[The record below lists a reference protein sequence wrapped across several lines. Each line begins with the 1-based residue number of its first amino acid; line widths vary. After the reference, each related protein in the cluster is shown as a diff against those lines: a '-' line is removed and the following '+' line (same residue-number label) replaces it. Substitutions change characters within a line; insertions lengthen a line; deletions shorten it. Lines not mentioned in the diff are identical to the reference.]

1 MSEPIPTTPSAT
13 PNEANPGVYN
23 GLVMKVV
30 YTIWVHG
37 ISHRLAWGL
46 SNQWIRRSYRVWS
59 GPVHLS
65 IGPGNGRFLHHLPR
79 RVRELHLM
87 DINTKCLSMATR
99 ALYRRPVAVHG
110 HRQDVLD
117 VWRDLPE
124 ESVDSIDCMMVI
136 HCLRGA
142 SLQDKLSFLA
152 EAHRVLAQG
161 GVFFGATVLAGGEG
175 VKVNRFARLLMKIYN
190 GRKNTFC
197 NTGDTFTDLDALVR
211 TYFPKADIR
220 VQGCTG
226 TIVAVKA

>member
-1 MSEPIPTTPSAT
+1 
-13 PNEANPGVYN
+13 
-23 GLVMKVV
+23 
-30 YTIWVHG
+30 
-37 ISHRLAWGL
+37 
-46 SNQWIRRSYRVWS
+46 
-59 GPVHLS
+59 
-65 IGPGNGRFLHHLPR
+65 
-79 RVRELHLM
+79 LM

-161 GVFFGATVLAGGEG
+161 GVFFGATLLAVGEG
-175 VKVNRFARLLMKIYN
+175 VEDNRFARLHIRIAH
-190 GRKNTFC
+190 GCQNTYC
-197 NTGDTFTDLDALVR
+197 NTVTS
-211 TYFPKADIR
+211 
-220 VQGCTG
+220 CT
-226 TIVAVKA
+226 